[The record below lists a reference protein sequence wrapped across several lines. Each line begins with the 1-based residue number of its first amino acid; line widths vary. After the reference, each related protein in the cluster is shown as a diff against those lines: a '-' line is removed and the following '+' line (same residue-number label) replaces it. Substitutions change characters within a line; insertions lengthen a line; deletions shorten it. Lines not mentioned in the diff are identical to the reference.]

1 MPVEPSR
8 AASRVG
14 KLLNVLATEP
24 SRDWSLADLARGIDA
39 HRSSCQT
46 LLLALCEE
54 GLVSRR
60 EPGATYRL
68 GPGLI
73 ALGHAAL
80 AGVDAIELA
89 DRHVDRLHREL
100 HSGGLVGTVA
110 GDSVVIAVAHA
121 EPNALGYSVAA
132 GARLPLRAPGAPVYV
147 AWSHP
152 SSVHGWLDR
161 ADPALDRR
169 RRDALRHDLATIRRR
184 GWSATVRA
192 TGAQGSAAVTHEAT
206 DDDLARRRLSVIG
219 VSAPVWN
226 GHGDLVC
233 VLALAVFP
241 TEVTGARLTQI
252 GAAVREAAADVTVSL
267 NGRAPEP

>member
-1 MPVEPSR
+1 VPVEPSR
-8 AASRVG
+8 AASRAG
-14 KLLNVLATEP
+14 QLLNVLSTEP
-24 SRDWSLADLARGIDA
+24 TRNWSLAELARAIDV

-46 LLLALCEE
+46 LLLALCGE

-80 AGVDAIELA
+80 AAVDAIDLS
-89 DRHVDRLHREL
+89 DRHVDRLHREFGC
-100 HSGGLVGTVA
+100 SGLVGTVA
-110 GDSVVIAVAHA
+110 GDSVVVAVAHA
-121 EPNALGYSVAA
+121 EPSGLGYSATA
-132 GARLPLRAPGAPVYV
+132 GARLPLRAPAAPVYV

-152 SSVHGWLDR
+152 STVEGWLDR
-161 ADPALDRR
+161 ADPPLDPRR
-169 RRDALRHDLATIRRR
+169 REALRDDLATVRRR

-206 DDDLARRRLSVIG
+206 DDDLARRRLSVVG

-233 VLALAVFP
+233 SLALAVLP
-241 TEVTGARLTQI
+241 TEVTGARLVQI
-252 GAAVREAAADVTVSL
+252 GSAVRDAAADVTGSL
-267 NGRAPEP
+267 KGRAPEP

>member
-1 MPVEPSR
+1 MAVEPSR
-8 AASRVG
+8 AASRAAR
-14 KLLNVLATEP
+14 LLNVLATEP
-24 SRDWSLADLARGIDA
+24 TRDWSLADLARGIDA

-80 AGVDAIELA
+80 AAVDAIDLA
-89 DRHVDRLHREL
+89 DRHVDRLHHEFG
-100 HSGGLVGTVA
+100 SSGLVGTVA
-110 GDSVVIAVAHA
+110 GDSVVMAVAHP
-121 EPNALGYSVAA
+121 EPTGLGYSVTA
-132 GARLPLRAPGAPVYV
+132 GSRFPLRAPAAPVYV

-152 SSVHGWLDR
+152 SSVEGWLDR
-161 ADPALDRR
+161 AEPPLDQGRR
-169 RRDALRHDLATIRRR
+169 EMLRQDLATIRRR

-192 TGAQGSAAVTHEAT
+192 TGAPGRAGVTHEAT
-206 DDDLARRRLSVIG
+206 DDDLTRRRLSVIG

-233 VLALAVFP
+233 TLALAVLP
-241 TEVTGARLTQI
+241 TEVTGARLMHI
-252 GAAVREAAADVTVSL
+252 AAAVREAATDVTRSL